1 MAEIFPNESL
11 AHMLEVFPRAN
22 TGAFPVPTAYYM
34 GLFSSQTASTVPS
47 ADATLTGGT
56 TGTFTTGSSPVV
68 ELTSTGSYARA
79 TIGATAGALQTAFP
93 TPVVSGSGMRTTMTA
108 PGISFAESTGAYSG
122 AVNGFFIA
130 NAASS
135 TAQNTGKAFFYSN
148 FSDTTAVTVNAAGY
162 TIRVAAYW
170 HLDG

>member
-1 MAEIFPNESL
+1 MI
-11 AHMLEVFPRAN
+11 EVIPRSN
-22 TGAFPVPTAYYM
+22 TGAFPVPTTMYM

-47 ADATLTGGT
+47 ADATLTGAVGAPYTNGT
-56 TGTFTTGSSPVV
+56 SPVV
-68 ELTSTGSYARA
+68 ELTSTGTYARA
-79 TIGATAGALQTAFP
+79 VIGANAAALQASWP
-93 TPVVSGSGMRTTMTA
+93 TPVISGSGMRSTMSA

-122 AVNGFFIA
+122 TVNGFFVT
-130 NAASS
+130 NAAAS